1 MKDGKLFL
9 SSILILTHSN
19 LLLDKSLLLHKQEVL
34 RCSPKKKVVL
44 NESFHFR
51 ISVRLQQAHFGFCVQ
66 LHVYY
71 ASGEV
76 TQLFK
81 DK

>member
-1 MKDGKLFL
+1 MFSK
-9 SSILILTHSN
+9 
-19 LLLDKSLLLHKQEVL
+19 
-34 RCSPKKKVVL
+34 KKKVVL